1 MLVSDL
7 EATQRKPETTEES
20 LKDSWIKREATVRFE
35 FVDFVDFVLVVVV
48 FPVGLREVFETLRGA
63 DLVVVFFVDFMFVF
77 FICVVFLE
85 RAL

>member
-35 FVDFVDFVLVVVV
+35 FVDFVLVVVV
-48 FPVGLREVFETLRGA
+48 FLVGLREVFETLRGA

-77 FICVVFLE
+77 FICVIHE
-85 RAL
+85 HCSSIST

>member
-35 FVDFVDFVLVVVV
+35 FVDFVLVVVV
-48 FPVGLREVFETLRGA
+48 FLVGLREVFETLRGA

>member
-35 FVDFVDFVLVVVV
+35 FVDFVLVVVV